1 MTEQEIIQ
9 DRYRE
14 DIASVAPAENDALSR
29 IMFAASQ
36 RNHYTGPSM
45 AECIEQFANAC
56 GKDGKTMGQLAEA
69 LRLPLGTLKG
79 HARKAQQ
86 AGAVRKVQAHQGA
99 VATFY
104 DARNEG

>member
-1 MTEQEIIQ
+1 MTRHIDQ
-9 DRYRE
+9 DQFRE
-14 DIASVAPAENDALSR
+14 AMAKIAAAEN
-29 IMFAASQ
+29 AAMRRVVFGETQ

-56 GKDGKTMGQLAEA
+56 GKDGKTMAQLAEA

-79 HARKAQQ
+79 HAKKTQQ
-86 AGAVRKVQAHQGA
+86 AGAVRKVQAHNGA

-104 DARNEG
+104 DAGGEG